1 MRLCSFLPKN
11 VLIFVLLICS
21 QFLGAEPQKEFD
33 AQERQALD
41 WLKQHESNAIDEL
54 RRHVEVNTGTLNI
67 EGLDLYRELLAG
79 ELKKLG
85 FATSEHG
92 NEPIEVLSC
101 ARETLR
107 FADHLV
113 GRRTGAKKTKLLLN
127 GHMDTVFGR
136 DDSFQTL
143 EVGSDGILRGPGVAD
158 MKGGIVA
165 LLQAL
170 RALHV
175 TGALEQSNLT
185 VLFNS
190 DEEMGSLGSR
200 PLIEALAREHDI
212 GMVFESSYNN
222 KMTHARKG
230 LGQARLRVSGRES
243 HAGAA
248 HEDGVSANLAL
259 AHKVIEIEKLTNYD
273 KKNTVN
279 VGTMSGGEKRNSIAG
294 CAEAYVDMRYP
305 SQQAGEQLKHS
316 MATIAGEKT
325 TPNARYPELPKTE
338 FWAKLHRPVKPP
350 HKTVDALIEQARKLS
365 IQLGEPITG
374 IRYAGGGTDGS
385 IAQAVGLPTIDSIGV
400 DGVGA
405 HSSREASTVESFH
418 ARTRLITLLIMRQL
432 DTPPR

>member
-1 MRLCSFLPKN
+1 MRLFSFSTQS
-11 VLIFVLLICS
+11 LLLFFLVICS
-21 QFLGAEPQKEFD
+21 QFLNAAQQTEFST
-33 AQERQALD
+33 QERRALD
-41 WLKQHESNAIDEL
+41 WLKQHEALAIEEL
-54 RRHVEVNTGTLNI
+54 RQHVEINTGTLNTK
-67 EGLDLYRELLAG
+67 GLDMYRELLAG

-85 FATSEHG
+85 FATSKHG
-92 NEPIEVLSC
+92 NESMEVLSC
-101 ARETLR
+101 ARETLQ

-113 GRRTGAKKTKLLLN
+113 GRRTGNKKTKLLLN
-127 GHMDTVFGR
+127 GHMDTVFSK

-143 EVGSDGILRGPGVAD
+143 NVSSDGTLRGPGVAD
-158 MKGGIVA
+158 MKGGLVA

-170 RALHV
+170 RALNV
-175 TGALEQSNLT
+175 VGALEESNLT

-200 PLIEALAREHDI
+200 PLIEALAREHDL
-212 GMVFESSYNN
+212 GMVFESSYDN
-222 KMTHARKG
+222 KMTYARKG

-259 AHKVIEIEKLTNYD
+259 AHKVIVIETLTDYD

-279 VGTMSGGEKRNSIAG
+279 VGTMSGGEKRNTIAG
-294 CAEAYVDMRYP
+294 CAEAYIDMRYP
-305 SQQAGEQLKHS
+305 SQQAGEQLRAS
-316 MATIAGEKT
+316 MENIAAQKS

-338 FWAKLHRPVKPP
+338 FWAKLHRPVKTP
-350 HKTVDALIEQARKLS
+350 HKTVDTLIEQARRLS

-374 IRYAGGGTDGS
+374 VRYAGGGTDGS

-405 HSSREASTVESFH
+405 HSSREASTVQSFH
-418 ARTRLITLLIMRQL
+418 ARTRLIAVLIMRL
-432 DTPPR
+432 MDEAPE